1 MAEIGLT
8 KEEQTSEIF
17 KSMTDIEYFAE
28 KYCKVWDK
36 KNSRWIPFKLMPH
49 QVKVLRDYENHDR
62 NVVLKYRQGGI
73 TTLTCLYL
81 AHIIFTTPDIKIA
94 IVANKKKLAMTEIL
108 TNICNILNSLPDW
121 LTIKPTGKDAADH
134 KIYSNKTEIM
144 AFAATKDGVRGFS
157 PDILL
162 IDEAAYLDFG
172 YEFWTSAQ
180 GSLSAGGRVFMIS
193 CVTEDTFVYTN
204 KGVKQVKNFID
215 KEKEGGYLV
224 KNYKILGKDK
234 LNSSN
239 IIYNNGFVDTR
250 IIKTTN
256 TELECS
262 RNHKLWAFSKKENKF
277 DWYESKN
284 LEKDDYISM
293 QFGMEVWGHNDNVK
307 DFNPIINCKHKVIF
321 KPNIITKEIAYLFG
335 LYIAEGYCYVN
346 PKQQYTFTFTCGDD
360 ISWIFNSLKLPF
372 YLAKD
377 GLHYNVSSKTLGLF
391 FEYVGFNLNHKAP
404 TKVIPERL
412 LEMSRENIIWM
423 IRGMMDGDGC
433 ANFYDKTITYTSSSI
448 ELIKQL
454 RILLLNF
461 GVQTDFIKKIT
472 PPTKKVKVSSI
483 CFVISA
489 TQRFSKLYFEKI
501 GFNFERKQKIYEFLR
516 NKTFKNSAQEIV
528 PNGGLIINQLCKK
541 YSIKGSHLPTHIFKL
556 KRVINRKTIDVDD
569 ININLFTDFYD
580 YIKNKITYEEKE
592 FLSKICGRNL
602 KWLKIRDIEESKN
615 LTYDFSLPHKED
627 DFWCHSVIYNG
638 IVGHQTP
645 KSHDDLYYPTY
656 EGARTKKNKFN
667 ISEIYWWWDVRF
679 NEDLSFVKVIDENN
693 TDIIT
698 DVWLDGL
705 DEYNYRK
712 INLEKCKRLIKEGYK
727 PTSSWFEGEC
737 AGYNYDK
744 KRIAQE
750 LENKFLGSGGNM
762 IDEEYIM
769 FQENSNVREPI
780 KYEWH
785 DKNMWIWDEPE
796 EDTEYYIIIDVSSG
810 SSSDYMAVQIIDIKN
825 SRQVGEYQ
833 GRIKPEEVADL
844 GYKYAKRYNNAFI
857 IIDVTGTIGS
867 VIIYKLMNENE
878 YNYKNVYKS
887 KYSNKVVKDKLENF
901 IDEDDL
907 APGFYIGKNRTLI
920 LENFEQYIRQN
931 YFICRSIRIV
941 NEMKTFVWNES
952 IGRFDHTR
960 SSHDDLL
967 FAAAIGLYVYNESF
981 VVSKK
986 GYDKEKALAFINS
999 WTVVGS
1005 NTTQLINNNYVPENV
1020 LHQKEKNLPM
1030 MFYIPKKN

>member
-1 MAEIGLT
+1 MAELTLT
-8 KEEQTSEIF
+8 KEEQTAEIF

-28 KYCKVWDK
+28 TYCKVWDK

-49 QVKVLRDYENHDR
+49 QVKVLRDYENNDR

-121 LTIKPTGKDAADH
+121 LTIKPTGKDAVDH

-204 KGVKQVKNFID
+204 KGIKQVKNFID

-224 KNYKILGKDK
+224 NKYSVLGKNK
-234 LNSSN
+234 LRSSN
-239 IIYNNGFVDTR
+239 IIHNNGFVDTR

-262 RNHKLWAFSKKENKF
+262 RNHKLWAFSRKDNRF

-284 LEKDDYISM
+284 LEKDDCISM
-293 QFGMEVWGHNDNVK
+293 QFGMDVWGYNDTVK
-307 DFNPIINCKHKVIF
+307 SFKHKINFIEETDF
-321 KPNIITKEIAYLFG
+321 KPTTITKEIAYLFG
-335 LYIAEGYCYVN
+335 IYIAKGSCNIRPNKEHIF
-346 PKQQYTFTFTCGDD
+346 KFTLNED
-360 ISWIFNSLKLPF
+360 ISWVFNNLKLPF
-372 YLAKD
+372 YLKKEPF
-377 GLHYNVSSKTLGLF
+377 HYYVSSRTLGLF
-391 FEYVGFNLNHKAP
+391 FKFIGFNLNHKCYH
-404 TKVIPERL
+404 KVIPQRL
-412 LEMSRENIIWM
+412 LEMSRENMVWLV
-423 IRGMMDGDGC
+423 RGMMDGDGLV
-433 ANFYDKTITYTSSSI
+433 NSYDNTIQYVSTSI
-448 ELIKQL
+448 ELMKQM
-454 RILLLNF
+454 RMLLLNF
-461 GVQTDFIKKIT
+461 GVGTNLNKRTIES
-472 PPTKKVKVSSI
+472 PVKDKGVNI
-483 CFVISA
+483 CYVLSA
-489 TQRFSKLYFEKI
+489 TENFSKVYYEKI
-501 GFNFERKQKIYEFLR
+501 GFNFEKKQKNYEILKEKVFQYSS
-516 NKTFKNSAQEIV
+516 KDIV
-528 PNGGLIINQLCKK
+528 PNGGLIINKLCKK
-541 YSIKGSHLPTHIFKL
+541 YFVKPSMLPPHIYKL
-556 KRVINRKTIDVDD
+556 KRVINKRFLPVKD
-569 ININLFTDFYD
+569 INITLFMEFCD
-580 YIKNKITYEEKE
+580 YINERINNEEKE
-592 FLSKICGRNL
+592 FLSKICGKNL
-602 KWLKIRDIEESKN
+602 KWLKITSIEESKN
-615 LTYDFSLPHKED
+615 LTYDFSLPHKKD
-627 DFWCHSVIYNG
+627 DFWCHSVLYNG
-638 IVGHQTP
+638 IIGHQTP

-679 NEDLSFVKVIDENN
+679 NEDLSFVKVIDENA
-693 TDIIT
+693 TEVVT
-698 DVWLDGL
+698 DVWLQGL
-705 DEYNYRK
+705 DEYGYRK
-712 INLEKCKRLIKEGYK
+712 INFDKCKKLIKDGYK

-750 LENKFLGSGGNM
+750 LENKFLGSGGNL
-762 IDEEYIM
+762 IDEEFIM
-769 FQENSNVREPI
+769 FQENTNVREPI

-796 EDTEYYIIIDVSSG
+796 EDIEYYITIDVSSG
-810 SSSDYMAVQIIDIKN
+810 SSSDYMAVQIMDIKN
-825 SRQVGEYQ
+825 SCQVAEYQ

-844 GYKYAKRYNNAFI
+844 AYKYAKRYNNAFI

-867 VIIYKLMNENE
+867 VIIYKLMNESE

-887 KYSNKVVKDKLENF
+887 KFSNKLIKDKLENF
-901 IDEDDL
+901 ISDDEL
-907 APGFYIGKNRTLI
+907 IPGFYIGKNRTLI
-920 LENFEQYIRQN
+920 LDNFEQCIRQK
-931 YFICRSIRIV
+931 YFTCRSIRLV

-981 VVSKK
+981 IVSKK
-986 GYDKEKALAFINS
+986 GYDREKALAIINS
-999 WTVVGS
+999 WTVVGNS
-1005 NTTQLINNNYVPENV
+1005 STQMINNNYIPDNV